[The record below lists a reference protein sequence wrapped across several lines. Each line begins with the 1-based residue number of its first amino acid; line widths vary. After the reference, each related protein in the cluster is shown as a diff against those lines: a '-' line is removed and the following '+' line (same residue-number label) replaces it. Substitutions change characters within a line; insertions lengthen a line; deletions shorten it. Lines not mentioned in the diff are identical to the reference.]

1 MKLLTADIR
10 KRLPALYAT
19 DGMPAKDRKIICKFF
34 SPYSNWTWWILEF
47 DGEDTLFCYV
57 KGYEKEFGYA
67 SLDELQTTKWHGVPA
82 VERDMH
88 YGEHTLQEV
97 LDGVSEAQ

>member
-1 MKLLTADIR
+1 LKLITEAIR
-10 KRLPALYAT
+10 KSFPKIGET
-19 DGMPAKDRKIICKFF
+19 DGKLPSERKIVCKLF
-34 SPYSNWTWWILEF
+34 SCFSNFTWYCLEF

-57 KGYEKEFGYA
+57 KGHENEYGYS
-67 SLDELQTTKWHGVPA
+67 SLNELQNTKWQGVPA

-88 YGEHTLQEV
+88 YGDHTLQEV